1 MHGNSGNTFRDPIGD
16 GILLNTE
23 DLDRDKDVRKY
34 ARIMKN
40 IKKMTANNLMQV
52 QLNTLSATTSY

>member
-1 MHGNSGNTFRDPIGD
+1 MVYYW
-16 GILLNTE
+16 NTE

-40 IKKMTANNLMQV
+40 IKKMTATNLMQV
-52 QLNTLSATTSY
+52 QLNTLSATTSYWTSSWW